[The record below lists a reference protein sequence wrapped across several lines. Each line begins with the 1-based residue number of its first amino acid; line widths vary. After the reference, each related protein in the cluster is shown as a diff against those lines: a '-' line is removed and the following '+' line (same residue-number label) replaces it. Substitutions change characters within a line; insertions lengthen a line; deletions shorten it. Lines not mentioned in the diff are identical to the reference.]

1 MKRFFKRGS
10 AEIVSVVLMVVV
22 LGGVALA
29 VSASLSN
36 QTTKSAKTG
45 LKANTTQLEK
55 TYNNIESQL
64 TELTD

>member
-1 MKRFFKRGS
+1 
-10 AEIVSVVLMVVV
+10 MVVV

-45 LKANTTQLEK
+45 LQANTTQLEE
-55 TYNNIESQL
+55 TYNNIKSQL
-64 TELTD
+64 TD